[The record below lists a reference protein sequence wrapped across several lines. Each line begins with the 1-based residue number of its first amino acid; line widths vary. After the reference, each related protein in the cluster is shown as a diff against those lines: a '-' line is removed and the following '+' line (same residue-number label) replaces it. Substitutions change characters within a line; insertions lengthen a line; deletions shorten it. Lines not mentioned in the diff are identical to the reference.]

1 MNDNKYLDIL
11 LYVFIDRVDRTV
23 DAIVGGG
30 RAEGWRWWWRG
41 KLAVTVTGATA

>member
-23 DAIVGGG
+23 DATVQWVVCGLRGGG
-30 RAEGWRWWWRG
+30 GGGGGNWR
-41 KLAVTVTGATA
+41 